1 MNISCVWPGVRLWHA
16 PGRST
21 RMNLL
26 PFNENKIVLL
36 SIAVLRLIEDI
47 ETQSTG
53 VWSRSFADLPF
64 SSAGARVPG
73 TIAKNAA
80 APQASHNK
88 RLVRAMVPPSDY
100 EPVPPSYS
108 VVSQRRKGRQARVPM
123 RRTMRSRAT
132 RLNCASLA

>member
-1 MNISCVWPGVRLWHA
+1 
-16 PGRST
+16 
-21 RMNLL
+21 MNLL

-88 RLVRAMVPPSDY
+88 RLVRAMVPP
-100 EPVPPSYS
+100 PVTTSLYPLLIAWS
-108 VVSQRRKGRQARVPM
+108 RNEEKAGRPVPM

>member
-73 TIAKNAA
+73 TIAIRAA
-80 APQASHNK
+80 HASHNK
-88 RLVRAMVPPSDY
+88 RLVRAMVPPPVTY
-100 EPVPPSYS
+100 EPVQAFYS
-108 VVSQRRKGRQARVPM
+108 VV
-123 RRTMRSRAT
+123 
-132 RLNCASLA
+132 